1 MLYSDSMFT
10 SSFSLR
16 SLVFFC
22 LLLFPLA
29 VLSQSSSAF
38 GSVSGTVL
46 DPHGRPIAGATL
58 TLRNNDFTASRNVVT
73 DDDGRFT
80 AAFLTAGPYSVKV
93 AAAGFE
99 LKKPV
104 TVTVGAGVNTNLEV
118 RMAVKGEK
126 QVVTVTGTGKTV
138 EGNTVSTKD
147 NRTEATT
154 SNRIAGMTVTYL
166 PRHNRDLSQMA
177 QLAAGAE
184 EDPDAKGLVVA
195 GQRPESTKY
204 AIDGAD
210 LNDPMRGGERG
221 AGDGALFF
229 PQVVVREFQVVR
241 SGATADVG
249 GTNAGF
255 VNVATKSGS
264 NKFRG
269 EAFYIGRPPALTS
282 DDAFGH
288 SLDNLQNEIG
298 GAIGGPIKKDRV
310 FFYFGIEQDF
320 LHTPYWTQFAPQTP
334 GGVVPAA
341 VASQQTQIV
350 EKSTPT
356 ALFERNDFVV
366 NAKNTLN
373 LQLNYN
379 HAHSTNIS
387 DGYTRTLSSADNRS
401 LLDGDS
407 VWARAALTTVFTA
420 TTVNHVMADWLT
432 DRRDVEPNSTAPEI
446 FINGF
451 GVLGGT
457 SIGPNRTTVDRFAI
471 SDDISTSKHGNQI
484 SAGGFFSY
492 APGRSVNEPYLNSR
506 FDYNSLTDF
515 LVGDIRRY
523 RQTFLGGT
531 AVYDHAI
538 SMTGFYVTLKRSL
551 AENLSANIGLRWE
564 GQFNPQPSANMIG
577 PMKIPNDAS
586 QWQPRLG
593 LAWNPRSSTVVV
605 RASAGLYDAVT
616 PASALQHLFTDNG
629 MATQVVDSFYDPQVL
644 PLVASGRPLAGVP
657 AGLTVQSGMVFGVNP
672 HFRNPRS
679 FQVGGSIEQEIN
691 SKVGFTLGYL
701 RNSTWNLQQ
710 FLNTNLLAPVLTRS
724 GLPVFPAAR
733 PFPDAGELR
742 TLASSGHST
751 YDGMTA
757 TLNAQVGPRSQLTVN
772 YTLARSRDDG
782 SRFDPLQLASVLDPF
797 RPSLDAAYSDFDVRH
812 NLNLSAVFNLP
823 KGFKANP
830 ILFAHSGAPYNPII
844 GFDTQ
849 NDGLDLNDRP
859 VMNGQLAERN
869 SLRQPAFATLDMRF
883 VKDFTLK
890 GKGHHLDLFLDMFN
904 LAGVQNLNFGPSGM
918 SFFGNTASPVFSA
931 GRALYAPAVSR
942 FGGARSVQFTARLVA
957 F

>member
-10 SSFSLR
+10 FSFPLR
-16 SLVFFC
+16 SLVLFS
-22 LLLFPLA
+22 LLLFPLVA
-29 VLSQSSSAF
+29 LSQSSAAL

-46 DPHGRPIAGATL
+46 DPQGLPISGATL
-58 TLRNNDFTASRNVVT
+58 TIRNTDFTSSRTVVT

-80 AAFLTAGPYSVKV
+80 AAYLTAGPYSVKV
-93 AAAGFE
+93 SASGFE

-104 TVTVGAGVNTNLEV
+104 TVTVGAGINTNLQL
-118 RMAVKGEK
+118 RMSVKGEK
-126 QVVTVTGTGKTV
+126 QAVTVTGTGTTI
-138 EGNTVSTKD
+138 EGNTVSTKE
-147 NRTEATT
+147 NKTEALAN
-154 SNRIAGMTVTYL
+154 NRIAGLTVTYL
-166 PRHNRDLSQMA
+166 PSHNRDLSQMA

-221 AGDGALFF
+221 GEDGALFF

-298 GAIGGPIKKDRV
+298 GAIGGPIKKDRA
-310 FFYFGIEQDF
+310 FFYVGIEQDF
-320 LHTPYWTQFAPQTP
+320 LHTPYWTQFAPQAHGITI
-334 GGVVPAA
+334 PA
-341 VASQQTQIV
+341 VLVSQQKQIV

-356 ALFERNDFVV
+356 ALFERNDIVV
-366 NAKNTLN
+366 NPKNTLN

-379 HAHSTNIS
+379 HVHATNLS
-387 DGYTRTLSSADNRS
+387 DGYTRTLTTADNRS

-420 TTVNHVMADWLT
+420 STVNHVMADWLT
-432 DRRDVEPNSTAPEI
+432 DRRDLEPNSSTPEV

-457 SIGPNRTTVDRFAI
+457 SFGPNRSTSDRFAI
-471 SDDISTSKHGNQI
+471 SDDISTSRHGNLI
-484 SAGGFFSY
+484 SAGGFFNY
-492 APGRSVNEPYLNSR
+492 APGRSVNEPYLNGR
-506 FDYNSLTDF
+506 FDYNSLSDF
-515 LVGDIRRY
+515 VAGNVRRY
-523 RQTFLGGT
+523 RQTFLSGSG
-531 AVYDHAI
+531 VYDQAI
-538 SMTGFYVTLKRSL
+538 TMTGLYVTLKRSL
-551 AENLSANIGLRWE
+551 AENLSANVGLRWE
-564 GQFNPQPSANMIG
+564 GQFNPQPAANLLG
-577 PMKIPNDAS
+577 PIKMPNDAS

-593 LAWNPRSSTVVV
+593 LAWNPRSSTVV
-605 RASAGLYDAVT
+605 RASAGLFDAAT
-616 PASALQHLFTDNG
+616 PASTLQHLFTDNG
-629 MATQVVDSFYDPQVL
+629 IATQVVDSFYDPQIL
-644 PLVASGRPLAGVP
+644 PLVASGQPLAGVP

-679 FQVGGSIEQEIN
+679 FQVGASLEQEIN
-691 SKVGFTLGYL
+691 SKVSFTVGYL

-710 FLNTNLLAPVLTRS
+710 FLNTNLLPPVLTPS

-797 RPSLDAAYSDFDVRH
+797 RPSLDAAYSDFDIRH
-812 NLNLSAVFNLP
+812 NLNVSAVFNLP

-830 ILFAHSGAPYNPII
+830 ILFAHSGAPYNPIL

-859 VMNGQLAERN
+859 VINGRVAARN

-890 GKGHHLDLFLDMFN
+890 GKGHHLDLFLDVFN
-904 LAGVQNLNFGPSGM
+904 LTGAQNLNFGPSGM
-918 SFFGNTASPVFSA
+918 SFFGNAASPVFSA
-931 GRALYAPAVSR
+931 GQALYAPAVSR